1 MDSLNIIREVVSL
14 EIAALKDLL
23 DSIDESFEAAIQL
36 ILKSPRKIILTGM
49 GKSGLI
55 ARKIAATF
63 SSTGTTAIFLHP
75 SEALHGDLGM
85 VEQGDTLIL
94 IGKSGESDEL
104 VGILPVLKKME
115 CKLIAIT
122 ANRESTLA
130 KHSQVVLFT
139 PIEKE
144 ACALNLAPTASTTA
158 ALAVGDALAVA
169 LMRKKEFTSSDFALF
184 HPGGRLGKRLLYKV
198 DDLMK
203 SGEENPVVNLDD
215 TFDTVISAITKG
227 GVNAVSVI
235 DDRGSFKGLITGYDL
250 RKAFQTTEK
259 LRSLKARDIMFDN
272 PTTISAGVFAIE
284 AFEKIKNSPKPLL
297 LLPVLDDSKKSV
309 GIITMQAMIRAGL

>member
-1 MDSLNIIREVVSL
+1 MDSLDIIREVVSL
-14 EIAALKDLL
+14 EIDALKDLL
-23 DSIDESFEAAIQL
+23 GSIDDSFEAAIQL
-36 ILKSPRKIILTGM
+36 ILNSPRKIILTGM

-115 CKLIAIT
+115 CNLIAIT

-130 KHSQVVLFT
+130 KHSHVVLYT
-139 PIEKE
+139 PIKKE
-144 ACALNLAPTASTTA
+144 ACALNLAPTTSTTA
-158 ALAVGDALAVA
+158 ALAVGDALAVT
-169 LMRKKEFTSSDFALF
+169 LMRKKQFTSRDFALF

-203 SGEENPVVNLDD
+203 SGDDNPVVLLDD
-215 TFDTVISAITKG
+215 QFDTIVSTITKG

-235 DDRGSFKGLITGYDL
+235 DNQGLFKGLITGYDL
-250 RKAFQTTEK
+250 RKAFQTTNK
-259 LRSLKARDIMFDN
+259 LRSLKAVDIMFDS
-272 PTTISAGVFAIE
+272 PTTIAAGVFAIE
-284 AFEKIKNSPKPLL
+284 AFEKIKNSPKPLN
-297 LLPVLDDSKKSV
+297 LLPVLDDSQKSV

>member
-1 MDSLNIIREVVSL
+1 MDSLTIIREVVSL

-104 VGILPVLKKME
+104 VGILHVLKKME

-130 KHSQVVLFT
+130 KHSQVVLF
-139 PIEKE
+139 
-144 ACALNLAPTASTTA
+144 
-158 ALAVGDALAVA
+158 
-169 LMRKKEFTSSDFALF
+169 FFF
-184 HPGGRLGKRLLYKV
+184 
-198 DDLMK
+198 
-203 SGEENPVVNLDD
+203 
-215 TFDTVISAITKG
+215 
-227 GVNAVSVI
+227 
-235 DDRGSFKGLITGYDL
+235 
-250 RKAFQTTEK
+250 
-259 LRSLKARDIMFDN
+259 
-272 PTTISAGVFAIE
+272 
-284 AFEKIKNSPKPLL
+284 
-297 LLPVLDDSKKSV
+297 
-309 GIITMQAMIRAGL
+309 